1 MGFYRKYNT
10 ILKTIDNV
18 VKLYKIT
25 KKDSKKQK
33 MIKNEDYL
41 FKRF

>member
-18 VKLYKIT
+18 VTLYKIT
-25 KKDSKKQK
+25 KKDSKKTK
-33 MIKNEDYL
+33 DDK
-41 FKRF
+41 K

>member
-25 KKDSKKQK
+25 KDSKKTK
-33 MIKNEDYL
+33 DDK
-41 FKRF
+41 K